1 MNGKELRTDKKCQN
15 CGCHV
20 EQRFCPNCGQENVE
34 TRQSFSYLFLHFVS
48 DFLHYDSHFWKTI
61 KYLLFYPGK
70 LTNEYLAGKRK
81 SYVQPVQLYIFI
93 SFLVFF
99 IPTILPDQQREPVEE
114 EEVAEEQEEDS
125 DQATF
130 NYMLYCNSEGIMLQV
145 EGVTIQYI
153 DSVRQADPERISDT
167 TAGLLKMLLKSRN
180 AENKI
185 DITELFM
192 HHLPKILFLY
202 MPLFALW
209 LWVFHN
215 KKKWLYFDHGV
226 FTLHYFSFA
235 LLSILFFLLIK
246 GAIGL
251 FTSNTLVLSA
261 VFLVVFLYI
270 IFYFFYSYQQFYK
283 EKRTIFWLKTISLF
297 FINSICI
304 LLLLTLYIIA
314 ITFIS
319 IM

>member
-1 MNGKELRTDKKCQN
+1 MIRKELRTDKKCQN

-20 EQRFCPNCGQENVE
+20 EQRFCPDCGQENVE
-34 TRQSFSYLFLHFVS
+34 TRQSFSNLFLHFVS
-48 DFLHYDSHFWKTI
+48 DFVHYDSHFWKTI

-70 LTNEYLAGKRK
+70 LTKEYLAGKRK

-99 IPTILPDQQREPVEE
+99 IPTILPDQQRESVEE
-114 EEVAEEQEEDS
+114 EEVAEEQEKDP
-125 DQATF
+125 DQAIF
-130 NYMLYCNSEGIMLQV
+130 NYTLNVKNAGIILRV
-145 EGVTIQYI
+145 DGVTIQYI
-153 DSVRQADPERISDT
+153 DSVKQVDPERISDM
-167 TAGLLKMLLKSRN
+167 TAGILKMLLKSRD

-192 HHLPKILFLY
+192 HNLPKILFLY

-215 KKKWLYFDHGV
+215 KKKWFYFDHGI
-226 FTLHYFSFA
+226 FTLHYFSLS
-235 LLSILFFLLIK
+235 LLSILLFLLIK
-246 GAIGL
+246 SAFGL
-251 FTSNTLVLSA
+251 FTSDILGYSIT
-261 VFLVVFLYI
+261 FLIAFLYI
-270 IFYFFYSYQQFYK
+270 IFYFFYSYKQFYK
-283 EKRTIFWLKTISLF
+283 EKRTIFWLKSISLF
-297 FINSICI
+297 LINGICI
-304 LLLLTLYIIA
+304 LLLLVLYTIT